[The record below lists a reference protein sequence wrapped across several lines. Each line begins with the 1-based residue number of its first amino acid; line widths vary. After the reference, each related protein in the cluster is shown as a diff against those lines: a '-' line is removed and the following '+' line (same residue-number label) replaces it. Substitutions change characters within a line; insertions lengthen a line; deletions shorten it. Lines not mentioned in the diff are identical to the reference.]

1 MINKIE
7 KIKIFEPFTN
17 SEWFNRLVRFIKRIR
32 KNKIMRWVSNI
43 AFVFILITVYHYI
56 LYIFAHTV
64 IDIPFWIWG
73 IIPIIATVVLFFVS
87 GAKGKA
93 IFLLFF
99 SGAVLA

>member
-1 MINKIE
+1 MKFFIILAY
-7 KIKIFEPFTN
+7 N
-17 SEWFNRLVRFIKRIR
+17 SE
-32 KNKIMRWVSNI
+32 
-43 AFVFILITVYHYI
+43 ILSK
-56 LYIFAHTV
+56 FAHTV

-93 IFLLFF
+93 IFFTVF